1 MTRFLHTADWQIGK
15 QFGGFDPE
23 DAALLAD
30 ARIKG
35 VRAIA
40 DLAASENVE
49 FVLVA
54 GDVFDQQLVSDKTI
68 RQTFQAMSAF
78 TGDWYLISGNHDAAL
93 VESVWTRAA
102 RLGVIAPNTHLC
114 MTPEPVQVASGNA
127 VLLPAPL
134 TQRHTFND
142 ATAWF
147 DTHQKDPAKLLI
159 GLAHGAVTGYLPD
172 TIDSN
177 NPIDPNRVNSAALD
191 YLAMGDWHGTVD
203 LDRIWYAGAHEQD
216 NFRDNDSGNVLLV
229 DLEPGEKPR
238 VDKRRIG
245 VHRWRD
251 LTFDLRVP
259 TDVDAMKT
267 RLDELEESS
276 VAKAEVTGA
285 VNLAD
290 MDRVRSLLGAAQGRI
305 RAMRWDL
312 GGLKLEPSQ
321 EDIDGLRADG
331 YLSDVL
337 DELRTEQSTANSP
350 LAGDALVLLATTLRD
365 VSAMEVAQ

>member
-1 MTRFLHTADWQIGK
+1 MLRLLHTADWQIGK

-40 DLAASENVE
+40 ELAVSENVDL
-49 FVLVA
+49 VLVA

-68 RQTFQAMSAF
+68 RQMFQAMSPF
-78 TGDWYLISGNHDAAL
+78 TGHWYLISGNHDAAL
-93 VESVWTRAA
+93 VESVWTRAQ
-102 RLGVIAPNTHLC
+102 RLGVVTENVHLC
-114 MTPEPVQVASGNA
+114 MTPEPIEIADGKG

-134 TQRHTFND
+134 TQRQTFND

-147 DTHQKDPAKLLI
+147 DSHTKDASKLLVGI
-159 GLAHGAVTGYLPD
+159 AHGAVTGYLPD

-177 NPIDPNRVNSAALD
+177 NPIDPNRVASAGLD

-203 LDRIWYAGAHEQD
+203 LDRIWYAGSHEQD
-216 NFRDNDSGNVLLV
+216 NFRDNDSGNILLV
-229 DLEPGEKPR
+229 ELELGEKPK
-238 VDKRRIG
+238 VDKRRVG
-245 VHRWRD
+245 THRWHD

-259 TDVDAMKT
+259 TDVDAMEADLSA
-267 RLDELEESS
+267 LDAAA
-276 VAKAEVTGA
+276 VAKVEVTGVA
-285 VNLAD
+285 NLTD
-290 MDRVRSLLGAAQGRI
+290 MDRVKSVLGAVQGRI
-305 RAMRWDL
+305 RALRWDL
-312 GGLKLEPSQ
+312 AGLKLEPSQ

-337 DELRTEQSTANSP
+337 AELRTEQSTGTA
-350 LAGDALVLLATTLRD
+350 LAGDALVLLAATLRD
-365 VSAMEVAQ
+365 VSGTEATA